1 MGTKAGV
8 GISRHRDPHQAGEE
22 AVQQAM
28 KDAGLT
34 KCDIAL
40 MYATIGYDQRTIV
53 QSVRNAV
60 GGAQVVGCSAEGVI
74 AGGDV
79 DESNFSVAVMVIES
93 DELRFT
99 PQLATGLKSRPEEV
113 GTQLGNKLKAN
124 LSDDAIAV
132 IVLADGITVN
142 FDRFN
147 TGFENAL
154 GRRLPLLGG
163 SAGDNFEMKATYQYL
178 DSEVVSDGV
187 ITMLISGDAKVAWD
201 VNHGCIPIDVERK
214 ITKARGNLILEIDN
228 KPVLDV
234 LKDYLLPEEIDNWE
248 QTVVNLCLG
257 FRAPKAFH
265 DDYDQYLIRFMPQR
279 DVKEGSVVIPT
290 EVTEGMSVWMTRR
303 DQDKILGGCKR
314 IGSNLR
320 AQLGGREPKLVF
332 QFDCAGRGKFVF
344 RDDEKRAALATIRDQ
359 VSTTAPWV
367 GFFTFGEIG
376 PVNGENCFH
385 NYTAVVA
392 VLY

>member
-8 GISRHRDPHQAGEE
+8 GISRHRDPRQAGEE
-22 AVQQAM
+22 AVKAAM
-28 KDAGLT
+28 AQAGLT
-34 KCDIAL
+34 KCSVAI
-40 MYATIGYDQRTIV
+40 MYATIGYNQRAIV
-53 QSVRNAV
+53 SSVRDAAK
-60 GGAQVVGCSAEGVI
+60 GAQVFGCSAEGVI
-74 AGGDV
+74 AGHEM

-93 DELRFT
+93 DEIRFT
-99 PQLATGLKSRPEEV
+99 PHLAPGLKNHPDEV
-113 GTQLGNKLKAN
+113 GERLGDKVRSELG
-124 LSDDAIAV
+124 DDAIAV
-132 IVLADGITVN
+132 MVLADGITLN

-147 TGFENAL
+147 ASFEKAL

-178 DSEVVSDGV
+178 DSEVVSDSV
-187 ITMLISGDAKVAWD
+187 LAVLISGSAKIAWD

-214 ITKARGNLILEIDN
+214 ITKARGNKILEIDD
-228 KPVLDV
+228 KPVLEV

-257 FRAPKAFH
+257 FRAPTSIH
-265 DDYDQYLIRFMPQR
+265 EDYDRYLIRFMPQR
-279 DVKEGSVVIPT
+279 DEVEGSVIIPT

-303 DQDKILGGCKR
+303 DQDKILGGCQR
-314 IGSNLR
+314 IGANLKK
-320 AQLGGREPKLVF
+320 ALDGKEPKLVL

-344 RDDEKRAALATIRDQ
+344 RDDERSASLAMIRDQ
-359 VSTTAPWV
+359 VSPTAPWL

-376 PVNGENCFH
+376 PISGENCFH

-392 VLY
+392 ALY